1 MRRNRLQA
9 LRIAGGGQVIAVIG
23 AAIARAFA
31 IGQEQPPL
39 PRRGRGQREIVEP
52 GAQPP
57 MPRLDPVGKKILPRD
72 GGPEP
77 AVREQQRRLPRPA
90 RVADALP
97 QREGAARRAQQRS
110 EEHTSE
116 LQSLMRISYAVFCL
130 NKKQYTNNR
139 QATTATR

>member
-39 PRRGRGQREIVEP
+39 PRRGRGQREVVEP

-57 MPRLDPVGKKILPRD
+57 LPRLDPVGKKILPRD
-72 GGPEP
+72 GGPDP
-77 AVREQQRRLPRPA
+77 DL
-90 RVADALP
+90 
-97 QREGAARRAQQRS
+97 RS
-110 EEHTSE
+110 EWRPVGKAGVSTCGSRWSPDH
-116 LQSLMRISYAVFCL
+116 Y
-130 NKKQYTNNR
+130 KQY
-139 QATTATR
+139 